1 MQWTRSETLALAQQ
15 SCTHCYG
22 LGLRPGR
29 AGVSTPC
36 NCVFRAIFRACHARF
51 RQCASKEKYISRVS
65 LEANPGRQRRSVWG
79 LKNEEFMA
87 DFCLVSKRT
96 LDELQHK
103 IFTNHFLLGAD
114 WKLCCRKLG
123 MERGAFFHEVYRIE
137 QKLGRTFRE
146 LEPLHS
152 SLWTNTSI
160 ALAAGKPWHSH
171 LSQPQL
177 TARRMES
184 KWLNFRQGEPHRIYP
199 VLRKQQRKG
208 ARSRSRTRL
217 VSARHHVS
225 WSKTEGERCRAR
237 CKKVRSRSP
246 HSAASSPSSI
256 CKRWFSNSESA
267 RLNLLL
273 TAPKRMSLA
282 AKTSLLT
289 RAATRAPAHMTHGST
304 VEKTE
309 APSRR

>member
-87 DFCLVSKRT
+87 DFCLVSRRT
-96 LDELQHK
+96 LDENQYK

-146 LEPLHS
+146 LEPFALFPLDEYFNS
-152 SLWTNTSI
+152 TIRRETQPVTPFPATSE
-160 ALAAGKPWHSH
+160 AQKD
-171 LSQPQL
+171 
-177 TARRMES
+177 ARRAS
-184 KWLNFRQGEPHRIYP
+184 RYP
-199 VLRKQQRKG
+199 
-208 ARSRSRTRL
+208 AR
-217 VSARHHVS
+217 
-225 WSKTEGERCRAR
+225 
-237 CKKVRSRSP
+237 
-246 HSAASSPSSI
+246 
-256 CKRWFSNSESA
+256 
-267 RLNLLL
+267 
-273 TAPKRMSLA
+273 
-282 AKTSLLT
+282 
-289 RAATRAPAHMTHGST
+289 RAA
-304 VEKTE
+304 
-309 APSRR
+309 